1 MTFEDVVAKVT
12 KGSLVVMKGVR
23 NQNLYYLKGSTE
35 IGQVASAIS
44 EADMSRLWHYRL
56 GHTGEKSL
64 QALCKQELLK
74 GAKSR
79 KIEFCEHCVLGKKT
93 KVKFGTAIHQ
103 TRGILDYVHTDVWGP
118 TKTASLGG
126 RHWFVTFVDDYSRR
140 CWVYTMTKKSEVLD
154 LFVEW
159 KKRLEL

>member
-1 MTFEDVVAKVT
+1 
-12 KGSLVVMKGVR
+12 
-23 NQNLYYLKGSTE
+23 
-35 IGQVASAIS
+35 
-44 EADMSRLWHYRL
+44 MSRLWHYRL
-56 GHTGEKSL
+56 RHTGEKSL
-64 QALCKQELLK
+64 QALCKQGLLK
-74 GAKSR
+74 GAKSG
-79 KIEFCEHCVLGKKT
+79 KIEFCEHCVLDKET
-93 KVKFGTAIHQ
+93 NVKFGTAIYQ

>member
-1 MTFEDVVAKVT
+1 M
-12 KGSLVVMKGVR
+12 
-23 NQNLYYLKGSTE
+23 
-35 IGQVASAIS
+35 
-44 EADMSRLWHYRL
+44 
-56 GHTGEKSL
+56 GHTCEKSL
-64 QALCKQELLK
+64 QALCKKWLLK
-74 GAKSR
+74 GAKSG

-126 RHWFVTFVDDYSRR
+126 RHWFVTFVNDYSRR

-159 KKRLEL
+159 KKRLELQTRRKIKTLRSDNDGEYTSNPFQQLC